1 MEICP
6 SAGAAPGQCQVRT
19 LPWLSYST
27 IRLGQGN
34 NFDTRN
40 MMLNIS
46 IFIILILL
54 GSFLWVGHT
63 CELVGILRSFSYH
76 RGQYPTHPRLSSDG
90 FLCTQ
95 YPPSRQTFQNLKVS
109 DFLTEPPIGVLYS
122 SVISLSLTIK
132 IWSLGLRCLN
142 P

>member
-6 SAGAAPGQCQVRT
+6 SAEAAPDQCQVHT

-27 IRLGQGN
+27 IRLGRGN
-34 NFDTRN
+34 NFGTKN

-63 CELVGILRSFSYH
+63 CELGGISRSFSYH

-90 FLCTQ
+90 SLCTQ
-95 YPPSRQTFQNLKVS
+95 YPPSGHTFQNLTI
-109 DFLTEPPIGVLYS
+109 FGLFTEPPIGVLYS